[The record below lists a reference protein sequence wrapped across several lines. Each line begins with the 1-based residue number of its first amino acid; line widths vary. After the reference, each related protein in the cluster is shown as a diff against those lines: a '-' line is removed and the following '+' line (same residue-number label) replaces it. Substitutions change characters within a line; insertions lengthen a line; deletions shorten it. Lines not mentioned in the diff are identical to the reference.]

1 MEAFIAVYL
10 KHSHTTQHNIDKTR
24 EFRPKLHT
32 KRAEMMLYFTCYQG
46 PFGLA
51 YFRVYIKQLM
61 QINKFL
67 CIIYKFLRLFMEKQ
81 FMKIRFSLVRAYK
94 LK

>member
-1 MEAFIAVYL
+1 LGE
-10 KHSHTTQHNIDKTR
+10 T
-24 EFRPKLHT
+24 E
-32 KRAEMMLYFTCYQG
+32 G

-51 YFRVYIKQLM
+51 YFRAYIKQFM

-67 CIIYKFLRLFMEKQ
+67 CIIYNKFLRLFMKKQ
-81 FMKIRFSLVRAYK
+81 FMKIRFSLVRTYK

>member
-1 MEAFIAVYL
+1 MNIIL
-10 KHSHTTQHNIDKTR
+10 KM
-24 EFRPKLHT
+24 T
-32 KRAEMMLYFTCYQG
+32 KG

-51 YFRVYIKQLM
+51 YFRAYIKQLM

-67 CIIYKFLRLFMEKQ
+67 YIIYKFLKLFMKKQ
-81 FMKIRFSLVRAYK
+81 FMKIRFSLVRTYK

>member
-1 MEAFIAVYL
+1 MNKNPLDIAL
-10 KHSHTTQHNIDKTR
+10 LIK
-24 EFRPKLHT
+24 EL
-32 KRAEMMLYFTCYQG
+32 G

-51 YFRVYIKQLM
+51 YFRVYIKQFM

-67 CIIYKFLRLFMEKQ
+67 CIIYKCLRLFMKKQ
-81 FMKIRFSLVRAYK
+81 FMKIQFSLVKTYK

>member
-1 MEAFIAVYL
+1 M
-10 KHSHTTQHNIDKTR
+10 
-24 EFRPKLHT
+24 T
-32 KRAEMMLYFTCYQG
+32 KG

-51 YFRVYIKQLM
+51 YFRAYKKQLM

-67 CIIYKFLRLFMEKQ
+67 CIIYKFLRYFMKKP
-81 FMKIRFSLVRAYK
+81 FMKIHFSLVRVYK

>member
-1 MEAFIAVYL
+1 MHIVV
-10 KHSHTTQHNIDKTR
+10 TQAKMINLSLSLSMGVT
-24 EFRPKLHT
+24 FLQGT
-32 KRAEMMLYFTCYQG
+32 MG

-51 YFRVYIKQLM
+51 YFRAYIKQFM

-67 CIIYKFLRLFMEKQ
+67 CIIYKFLRLFMKKQ
-81 FMKIRFSLVRAYK
+81 FMKIRFSLVRTYK